1 MIPDLNLNEG
11 LLQAPL
17 SAWQDLWPW
26 VREGS
31 ASALLHAC
39 DPLAD
44 EGASSNPARQ
54 LNESIAQESANYYR
68 AQASFSESIIL
79 DSAEREI
86 HDELTHFLARSDSRE
101 LVGAVFGEVWHQD
114 DLIGSI
120 QSYLND
126 AKLPALEVLATSAA
140 NKAFRASYSTD
151 TDTIYFDR
159 DFLAIASSEELVDVY
174 LEELGHYWQS
184 QAGDFDIA
192 ADEGELLTALILEKD
207 LSPATVQQI
216 AQEDDR
222 RWLLL
227 DGQWVAIEQ
236 ASWLQTDELQIAEPL
251 SGIYYLPKSDLGLST
266 TLSFQAREK
275 QAKYSNEIGF
285 YLTDSLGRVDGIL
298 PGEEGYTEAVLKQ
311 PERRML
317 FNSNATEGS
326 WQEVI
331 LNSGVYFGMYLV
343 ADGSSEQVLGTLN
356 NNPNRPNVYFS
367 ETAANPDGVQHMR
380 WQSLGNGIFT
390 VQWEDLWGGGDN
402 DFNDAVFS
410 LEQKGIRTPGNSG
423 QLVPFN
429 LNKIPSEAA
438 YHNEM
443 GFYYVDDAEGRVNGI
458 APGDINYAQEA
469 FKAGNYQP
477 VFEQAGSATNRQF
490 TLAGNRYIG
499 LYLIADSN
507 RDAFLRVNPTN
518 KPGNGANAYFSYPRA
533 NPTQISNLYNYSGDQ
548 WGWEDLLDGGD
559 KDYNDLFFS
568 LDFGTPRD
576 VTVTVNDVFTTE
588 SASDPT
594 VAEFT
599 LKLSEAHQNPVTISY
614 ETVDQSAVAG
624 LDYLFAAG
632 NVTFAPGVTEQ
643 RVAVTVL
650 ADGLFEQ
657 TEQFGLQLSGVANV
671 QVVDGFALGFIKN
684 IDPEEEEPPPPVN
697 NKPSVRLENA
707 VESLD
712 DNTDTTIRQRVADII
727 VSDDSVGN
735 NQLSL
740 SGNDAVFFE
749 IEDRNLYL
757 KEGTALDFEVKSEYA
772 VMVRVDDDEVGESP
786 DDSAPYTL
794 SVSTLLKEET
804 NFSSTI
810 QTPIHVSASPSILHI
825 KLEGLSFDETD
836 TNSINDAFELEFV
849 DTSGHSLVHTI
860 GSEKTAFLNITEGLS
875 ASLAPGVTFDANT
888 GIIHVNLVGVRPN
901 VTGNLILRLIN
912 NDQDTGTQVR
922 IRDIHVENAP
932 AGTIAPVE
940 TSATSVLR
948 SFANPSNVT
957 NLMAD
962 VTDSMEVQYQ
972 RSTLNGDTNL
982 LYADFNLKNIGSY
995 GVNTNLFVAIKNISD
1010 PTVQIRDT
1018 NGITLEGL
1026 PYYDFTDSLIND
1038 KLDHNQVT
1046 KGRSLVFLNPNQVQ
1060 FTYDIV
1066 VLAVINRNPIILT
1079 QPDLEIIGGQAYHY
1093 DINAI
1098 DPDSDSLTY
1107 RLLVAPQGM
1116 TIDAVTGLTHWQT
1129 AMANIGNQLVMVEVS
1144 DGRGGI
1150 DLQSYTLSIT
1160 DELPNRPP
1168 TIKSAPIVNG
1178 SANGA
1183 YLYDVEAT
1191 DPDLDTLTY
1200 ELTQSP
1206 TNMVIESDTGVIHWL
1221 PTASQLGLQD
1231 VTVKV
1236 YDNKRG
1242 IAEQKFQISVQQ
1254 EAVNNVPT
1262 IITDPITKIYPNSH
1276 VSEPQLFDLSKWSVI
1291 QYEFNNQP
1299 DATWHI
1305 QSGNTIVEQK
1315 VNADASIFLSNTN
1328 VTNNRIDGTWRV
1340 GTTDDDDY
1348 IGFVFG
1354 FQDPQHFYLFDWKQ
1368 ADQNDPLGFAERGMS
1383 IKVVDADSSLKE
1395 TDLWPMNGNGQRV
1408 QQLFHNTIAW
1418 KPLTDYRFTL
1428 EFLPDHFTITVK
1440 EGINT
1445 VESVTIK
1452 DNTYSSGNSGFYNY
1466 SQPTVLYSGFTQQAL
1481 PSWNYS
1487 YDVNAADADR
1497 DILTFSLIDKP
1508 SGMTINPDSGLI
1520 AWNSTVQ
1527 ASQSSVKVK
1536 VEDGRGGFDTQ
1547 SYVIE
1552 LADRSVDLTLADIH
1566 TESLVVDGQLL
1577 TVSGQVSAQ
1586 IKNQGLNDLTDR
1598 FKVIFFEDRNTNQM
1612 FDVGDSILGETQV
1625 TTPIQAGQTTT
1636 VTTNLSGF
1644 LSFINSPIW
1653 GFVDANRVITE
1664 TNENNNFAFN
1674 SQDCIIQPSGQFN
1687 PVIEWN
1693 KSSFSVFPNSNLVV
1707 MTPAVIDLN
1716 KDGIP
1721 DIIFS
1726 TADGYYNGFTLSNS
1740 KLRAI
1745 SGADGRELWTIT
1757 DPAYEVNGVAG
1768 VTVGD
1773 IDNDGKSEILAV
1785 TESASSLIAFEHD
1798 GTFKW
1803 RSPEIWGGINWGS
1816 ASIADLNQDGT
1827 PEIIVGA
1834 TVLNNQGQIFWQGNS
1849 VGGVGR
1855 GDNTSLGPL
1864 SVVADLDLD
1873 GKPEIVAGK
1882 SAYRA
1887 DGSLYWNASTP
1898 NDGFPAIGN
1907 FDGDPNPEIVVVSN
1921 GLVYLLEHTGQVK
1934 WGGISIPGGGRG
1946 GPPTIADVDGDGQ
1959 PEIGV
1964 AGASRYVVLETDGSV
1979 KWTSATQ
1986 DVSSGVTG
1994 SSAFD
1999 FNGDGNTEIVYRD
2012 ERFLRIYNG
2021 NNGQTL
2027 YQLPMSSGTAYE
2039 YPLIIDVDNDGNA
2052 EIVVAA
2058 DNKPGGLQTG
2068 IFVIGD
2074 LNDTWVSTRQ
2084 IWNQHSYHIT
2094 NINDDG
2100 SIPIREENSW
2110 QSLNTYRL
2118 NLQTNYNPLAA
2129 PDLTASYLK
2138 TEDVNGKTTITTR
2151 IGNGGS
2157 IFVASGV
2164 NVAFYKGDPKAGGM
2178 ILGTSKTT
2186 KELDVGAFE
2195 DVSLTISSASIQNIW
2210 IVADDDGNGNGQV
2223 NECDEENNR
2232 YSEVLINGRAE
2243 IRGTKWVDSNSDG
2256 IRNNLIADS
2265 VAEFSGVQGLNNWYY
2280 GYYDGPF
2287 VSSDFQKMVQLE
2299 KDTESYPSHWA
2310 VQKGTFWTS
2319 MGSYFTHPNGVITS
2333 GGRSPVEQWSV
2344 RRWVSKVDGEIEILV
2359 KLAKLEGQV
2368 GGNGVTGRVI
2378 IDGVEVWSNSIAGSN
2393 TQGIDDKIN
2402 TTVKLGS
2409 IVDFALD
2416 PSAANDLVDSTI
2428 FTAKITQLEPGLANI
2443 TVYLDLDND
2452 GLLDPNE
2459 PSQITS
2465 SDNPNTQQIDETG
2478 QYRFANLAPGIYSVR
2493 EAVPSGY
2500 KQSFPTTPVN
2510 HIISHV
2516 VTRVTGTS
2524 DPWLA
2529 GMPDEAIA
2537 SIEDSSPD
2545 QSPTLIPGLQLNPGN
2560 ILTFE
2565 VTGGQVGN
2573 GPNSSLLS
2581 PNADGANSIYNFVI
2595 HDAPHVQIDGGAEN
2609 GISGLYAPINSLIGV
2624 FLDSDKPNTSAA
2636 PIALDF
2642 GNSGNVTGGTNYSS
2656 LAPELK
2662 QVFFIG
2668 DGLNAEGKRNQITV
2682 PNGATRL
2689 FLGTMDGFGWWNN
2702 VGFYDITVTESLS
2715 KPQPGSHI
2723 VPLVSGQIAEQI
2735 DFGNTNTN
2743 ETKLNQPPVFTSTV
2757 PTIAQTGQLFRYA
2770 VKANDDDDDRLTYSL
2785 SLKPEGMT
2793 IDESTGLIAWKPT
2806 HAQLGTHDLILRVQD
2821 HLGAITL
2828 QSARILVQS
2837 ANHSPLF
2844 TSIVPNNIQFK
2855 IGKDFQFQSSAI
2867 DPDNDAL
2874 SYVLATNSAN
2884 GMNIDARTGLVT
2896 WNTDDTQI
2904 GVHQFTIKVADGNG
2918 GESFQTVSFT
2928 VSPADFNEA
2937 PTFTSTPRTTTRI
2950 GSPYYYQVAAT
2961 DPNGDA
2967 LTYSLVK
2974 APKGMSLEKGLISWE
2989 STAAHVGQQTVTIQ
3003 ASDGIL
3009 TTEQTYQIT
3018 VSHQASNRAPIITSA
3033 PNLTTNI
3040 TQIYSYNLTGKDPD
3054 GDFFLWVLDQAPLGM
3069 VLDQQ
3074 TGALR
3079 WQPQSSQLGH
3089 HQVIVRLLDT
3099 YGDSS
3104 SQAFTLTVNGAN
3116 SPANILSNPLTRA
3129 IVNQV
3134 YTYAVVA
3141 VDPESSPLIYRLGRR
3156 PNGMT
3161 IDATGK
3167 VQWMPTEP
3175 GSYDIDVSVTDNQG
3189 AITTQT
3195 YRLEVGTAAINQAPT
3210 ILSTPSSV
3218 ANVGSSYQYQVEASD
3233 PEAQILRYQLLESP
3247 QGMSIGAASGLLNWT
3262 NPVNGNYQVV
3272 VAAFD
3277 SEGLS
3282 ATQGYILKAKTNSLP
3297 VIRSTPGLEVSPNQ
3311 IYRYDIR
3318 AVDPDGDS
3326 LRYSLDDTS
3335 QAMGMSL
3342 DAQGRFTWIPTNS
3355 QLGDHAISL
3364 TVIDGAGGTAHQ
3376 TFVLKVTADTVA
3388 PKVRVNRSSSL
3399 INLGSTVSFQVVATD
3414 NVSIANLQLL
3424 INGIPVVT
3432 DSNGVVSFTAI
3443 TAGVITATA
3452 VALDAAG
3459 NRAEATTTVD
3469 VFDPTDTEAPIVSLD
3484 LSGIE
3489 NGEITGPVEI
3499 KGSVKD
3505 ANLDYYV
3512 LEVAPADGSQPF
3524 KEMFRGRSLVNNG
3537 ALGVLDPTLLIND
3550 TYQVRLIAYDV
3561 NGLGNSVS
3569 AALDI
3574 QGNLKLGNFQLAFND
3589 IEIPVAGIPITLTR
3603 TYDTLASNSKSDF
3616 GYGWRM
3622 EFRNAQV
3629 RTSLPK
3635 DELYEE
3641 LGIRGVGF
3649 KEGDSVYVTLPGG
3662 KRERFTFRLEAIN
3675 VLVNS
3680 FLRRRG
3686 LYKPVFVADKGS
3698 TSTLNVD
3705 TAGIVLIRG
3714 DDNRVVPLSGGSAF
3728 SYYNPQD
3735 WGNAY
3740 RLTTKEG
3747 VVYNI
3752 NATTGDINAITNRNG
3767 DVLTFSDGGIVSSNG
3782 QQVTFERDAQG
3793 RIVAAI
3799 DPLGMRVTYQY
3810 DAQGDLVKV
3819 TDRDKNST
3827 TFEYNDQR
3835 PHYLDKV
3842 IDPLGQTGIRNE
3854 YDQNGRLAKVFNAL
3868 GNGAQLEY
3876 NPENSLYTTK
3886 DALGNSTTYEYD
3898 LRGNVIT
3905 EVDAKGGISRRTYDA
3920 DNNKL
3925 SETNPAGA
3933 TTHYTYDR
3941 RGNKLTETDAL
3952 GNITRYTYNT
3962 NGDLLS
3968 TANALGNTVINTYDS
3983 NGNPTAISGL
3993 ANGPINL
4000 VYGAD
4005 GLLKSLITA
4014 EGTTTYEYDR
4024 QGNITKEI
4032 NPLGHATT
4040 YTYDGNGNRLT
4051 ETRIMATPD
4060 GFQTLVT
4067 TMQYNSL
4074 GDVIKVTDPLGNVTQ
4089 MSYDPN
4095 GHKSQEIDALGR
4107 VTKFVYSSVGQ
4118 LVETIYP
4125 DLTPDNDSDNPR
4137 IRKEYDAANRLVAEI
4152 DELGRRTEFQYDAM
4166 GRLTFTLFPDLTPSN
4181 ASDNPR
4187 TESRYDDVGRVIAE
4201 VDERG
4206 NVTRYEYDALG
4217 RRTKTILPDG
4227 TADNDSDNPQLI
4239 VSYDALGRQLTQ
4251 VDPLGRTTQFLYD
4264 SMGRSIGQIFADQTD
4279 ILTTYDLA
4287 GRVVAKSDQMGHK
4300 THYEYN
4306 SVGQLVAVIDAL
4318 NQRTEY
4324 QYNELGNL
4332 ISQKDALG
4340 NITRYEYDG
4349 LGRRIATDLPLGQ
4362 NATMTYDAVGNL
4374 LSTTDFN
4381 GQTTHFE
4388 YDERNR
4394 LTSKTFPDNRRTI
4407 YTYALTGQRATES
4420 SSLGTITFSYDV
4432 RDNLLSRV
4440 DADGVKIEYSYD
4452 VSNNRT
4458 AVKIPSG
4465 RTSYTFD
4472 EQKRLKRV
4480 TDPQAGVSSYAYD
4493 LAGNLIKATLANG
4506 TTETREYDLLNR
4518 LLYLQNS
4525 NGGGV
4530 INSFLYTI
4538 DKAGNRLAIVE
4549 QDGRQSNFKYDA
4561 LYRLSREEVI
4571 DGKTRAISYAYDAV
4585 SNRLARND
4593 SLDGTTAYEYDGN
4606 DRLLKEVANGVTT
4619 TYTYDSNGN
4628 ILTKTVGTATTT
4640 YQWNVENRLI
4650 GADTDGD
4657 GINDV
4662 TNEYDGD
4669 GVRIRQTLAGEET
4682 RFLLD
4687 KNRDYAQVL
4696 EEYTPSNII
4705 NASYVYGH
4713 DLISQS
4719 RDTERSFYHVDGLG
4733 STRALTDVNGLI
4745 TDSYSY
4751 EAFGEITKQ
4760 LGNTQNSY
4768 LFAGEQRDTL
4778 LGLDYLRARYLDFNS
4793 GRFLSR
4799 DGFAGIL
4806 TLPLSAH
4813 KYIYCHDNPVIHTDP
4828 SGYYISFFGLNLPVG
4843 YSVSTSSAYVS
4854 RSMINQLSGK
4864 ALERFVIA
4872 QLERYYGR
4880 DAVFTGVRFVGPGGV
4895 RIADAVIKLADKL
4908 IIVEVKTKIPLSG
4921 SSLAR
4926 LGGQLKTFS
4935 LGTPTNTA
4943 LRGLPQEVLVVS
4955 EQSAAAVEAS
4965 FLAIESQIATGTL
4978 SGVIQGT
4985 MNLTTVLRGV
4995 LLGL

>member
-86 HDELTHFLARSDSRE
+86 YDELTHFLARSDSRE

-114 DLIGSI
+114 DLIGNI

-126 AKLPALEVLATSAA
+126 AKVPALEVLATSAA

-192 ADEGELLTALILEKD
+192 GDEGELLTALILEKD

-251 SGIYYLPKSDLGLST
+251 SGIYYLPKSDLGLLP

-343 ADGSSEQVLGTLN
+343 AHGSSEQVLGTLN

-548 WGWEDLLDGGD
+548 WGWEDLLEGGD
-559 KDYNDLFFS
+559 KDYNDLIFS
-568 LDFGTPRD
+568 LGFGTPRD

-697 NKPSVRLENA
+697 NKPSVRLENV

-712 DNTDTTIRQRVADII
+712 DNTDTTIRQRLADII

-772 VMVRVDDDEVGESP
+772 VMVRVDDAGVGESP
-786 DDSAPYTL
+786 DDSVLYTL
-794 SVSTLLKEET
+794 SVSTLLKEDT

-810 QTPIHVSASPSILHI
+810 QTPIHVSATPSILHI

-836 TNSINDAFELEFV
+836 TNSINDAFEMEFV
-849 DTSGHSLVHTI
+849 DTSGHSLVHAI
-860 GSEKTAFLNITEGLS
+860 GSEKTAFFNITEGFDPE
-875 ASLAPGVTFDANT
+875 LAPGVAFDQTA
-888 GIIHVNLVGVRPN
+888 GIVSVSLVGVLPN
-901 VTGNLILRLIN
+901 SIGNLVLRFIN
-912 NDQDTGTQVR
+912 NDQDIASQVR
-922 IRDIHVENAP
+922 ILGARLENAQ
-932 AGTIAPVE
+932 AGSTPPVDTSRISSFQNLVAP
-940 TSATSVLR
+940 
-948 SFANPSNVT
+948 PSLSGLV
-957 NLMAD
+957 D
-962 VTDSMEVQYQ
+962 VSNSIQTLYQ
-972 RSTLNGDTNL
+972 RTSFNQSNDLI
-982 LYADFNLKNIGSY
+982 YADFSLQNIGSY
-995 GVNTNLFVAIKNISD
+995 GVNTNLLVAIKNISD
-1010 PTVQIRDT
+1010 PSVRARDT
-1018 NGITLEGL
+1018 DGFTLDGL
-1026 PYYDFTDSLIND
+1026 PYYNLSNLLINGS
-1038 KLDHNQVT
+1038 LDSNQST
-1046 KGRSLVFLNPNQVQ
+1046 ESRSLVFFNPNRVQ
-1060 FTYDIV
+1060 FDYEVV
-1066 VLAVINRNPIILT
+1066 VLSVVNSDPVFLS
-1079 QPDLEIIGGQAYHY
+1079 QPELEIIQGQGYHY
-1093 DINAI
+1093 DVDAA
-1098 DPDSDSLTY
+1098 DPDSDPLNYS
-1107 RLLVAPQGM
+1107 LLVAPQGM
-1116 TIDAVTGLTHWQT
+1116 TIDEISGLILWHP
-1129 AMANIGNQLVMVEVS
+1129 AMTNLGSHNVIVKVE
-1144 DGRGGI
+1144 DRRGGI
-1150 DLQSYTLSIT
+1150 SFQTYTLSVT
-1160 DELPNRPP
+1160 DPLPNRPP
-1168 TIKSAPIVNG
+1168 VFTSIPTGDGNIFAQYSYQAIANDADNDNLSYSLVAAPESMTIDPVTGLVTWIPNATQSGLAEVQIKVSDDKGGNAIQVYDVAISPSRTNKPPVFVSDPVTQFNFAGPGNEAQGSVSPDRIDLSLDLNEILESKVTLTLPNDESSASADIVFIVDESGSMSGLQTWLRDMVDDLDTKLIANGVGDNKYALIGFGNDGIVGRVFDFGSGVRFGSANQFINVSRGLQISGGTEDGYNGINTAFTNLTFRPGAALNLILVTDEDRDIFSKELNFANTLDSITQRNALLNAVVNG
-1178 SANGA
+1178 SFTSDVRSNVALGIDANGNSYIQDSKGGYTLSSIGNITGSEA
-1183 YLYDVEAT
+1183 TKRDYIDLALASGGAAWDLNQLSKGGFSAQSFTNAFIDIKTKEILSQLPVSVVASDSTIKFKNLTGPLSGYRAGETLSFDIQITGDAIPRTFDLLLIRPNTGLILGSIPVTINNYYIYRAQAIDPDRDPLTYSILESPNGATIDSLTGNIYWKPGYPGRYTFKIAAHDDRGGFSIQEYTVHVNASLNNNAPIITSLPLTSAIASRHFIHQVSAFDIDGDSLTYYLYES
-1191 DPDLDTLTY
+1191 PEGLT
-1200 ELTQSP
+1200 
-1206 TNMVIESDTGVIHWL
+1206 
-1221 PTASQLGLQD
+1221 
-1231 VTVKV
+1231 
-1236 YDNKRG
+1236 
-1242 IAEQKFQISVQQ
+1242 
-1254 EAVNNVPT
+1254 
-1262 IITDPITKIYPNSH
+1262 
-1276 VSEPQLFDLSKWSVI
+1276 
-1291 QYEFNNQP
+1291 
-1299 DATWHI
+1299 
-1305 QSGNTIVEQK
+1305 
-1315 VNADASIFLSNTN
+1315 
-1328 VTNNRIDGTWRV
+1328 ID
-1340 GTTDDDDY
+1340 
-1348 IGFVFG
+1348 
-1354 FQDPQHFYLFDWKQ
+1354 
-1368 ADQNDPLGFAERGMS
+1368 
-1383 IKVVDADSSLKE
+1383 
-1395 TDLWPMNGNGQRV
+1395 MN
-1408 QQLFHNTIAW
+1408 
-1418 KPLTDYRFTL
+1418 
-1428 EFLPDHFTITVK
+1428 
-1440 EGINT
+1440 
-1445 VESVTIK
+1445 
-1452 DNTYSSGNSGFYNY
+1452 
-1466 SQPTVLYSGFTQQAL
+1466 
-1481 PSWNYS
+1481 
-1487 YDVNAADADR
+1487 
-1497 DILTFSLIDKP
+1497 
-1508 SGMTINPDSGLI
+1508 SGLI
-1520 AWNSTVQ
+1520 SWVPSI
-1527 ASQSSVKVK
+1527 SQVGDHSVKIRVL
-1536 VEDGRGGFDTQ
+1536 DRRGEESIQ
-1547 SYVIE
+1547 SFNI
-1552 LADRSVDLTLADIH
+1552 I
-1566 TESLVVDGQLL
+1566 
-1577 TVSGQVSAQ
+1577 VSA
-1586 IKNQGLNDLTDR
+1586 G
-1598 FKVIFFEDRNTNQM
+1598 
-1612 FDVGDSILGETQV
+1612 
-1625 TTPIQAGQTTT
+1625 A
-1636 VTTNLSGF
+1636 
-1644 LSFINSPIW
+1644 
-1653 GFVDANRVITE
+1653 ANR
-1664 TNENNNFAFN
+1664 
-1674 SQDCIIQPSGQFN
+1674 N
-1687 PVIEWN
+1687 PVIE
-1693 KSSFSVFPNSNLVV
+1693 
-1707 MTPAVIDLN
+1707 
-1716 KDGIP
+1716 
-1721 DIIFS
+1721 S
-1726 TADGYYNGFTLSNS
+1726 TTALQ
-1740 KLRAI
+1740 A
-1745 SGADGRELWTIT
+1745 
-1757 DPAYEVNGVAG
+1757 
-1768 VTVGD
+1768 
-1773 IDNDGKSEILAV
+1773 
-1785 TESASSLIAFEHD
+1785 
-1798 GTFKW
+1798 
-1803 RSPEIWGGINWGS
+1803 
-1816 ASIADLNQDGT
+1816 
-1827 PEIIVGA
+1827 
-1834 TVLNNQGQIFWQGNS
+1834 
-1849 VGGVGR
+1849 VGGELYSYKIKAS
-1855 GDNTSLGPL
+1855 D
-1864 SVVADLDLD
+1864 AD
-1873 GKPEIVAGK
+1873 
-1882 SAYRA
+1882 
-1887 DGSLYWNASTP
+1887 
-1898 NDGFPAIGN
+1898 
-1907 FDGDPNPEIVVVSN
+1907 
-1921 GLVYLLEHTGQVK
+1921 
-1934 WGGISIPGGGRG
+1934 
-1946 GPPTIADVDGDGQ
+1946 ADVLIFDL
-1959 PEIGV
+1959 PV
-1964 AGASRYVVLETDGSV
+1964 A
-1979 KWTSATQ
+1979 
-1986 DVSSGVTG
+1986 
-1994 SSAFD
+1994 
-1999 FNGDGNTEIVYRD
+1999 
-2012 ERFLRIYNG
+2012 
-2021 NNGQTL
+2021 
-2027 YQLPMSSGTAYE
+2027 
-2039 YPLIIDVDNDGNA
+2039 
-2052 EIVVAA
+2052 
-2058 DNKPGGLQTG
+2058 
-2068 IFVIGD
+2068 
-2074 LNDTWVSTRQ
+2074 
-2084 IWNQHSYHIT
+2084 
-2094 NINDDG
+2094 
-2100 SIPIREENSW
+2100 
-2110 QSLNTYRL
+2110 
-2118 NLQTNYNPLAA
+2118 
-2129 PDLTASYLK
+2129 
-2138 TEDVNGKTTITTR
+2138 
-2151 IGNGGS
+2151 
-2157 IFVASGV
+2157 
-2164 NVAFYKGDPKAGGM
+2164 
-2178 ILGTSKTT
+2178 
-2186 KELDVGAFE
+2186 
-2195 DVSLTISSASIQNIW
+2195 
-2210 IVADDDGNGNGQV
+2210 
-2223 NECDEENNR
+2223 
-2232 YSEVLINGRAE
+2232 
-2243 IRGTKWVDSNSDG
+2243 
-2256 IRNNLIADS
+2256 
-2265 VAEFSGVQGLNNWYY
+2265 
-2280 GYYDGPF
+2280 
-2287 VSSDFQKMVQLE
+2287 
-2299 KDTESYPSHWA
+2299 
-2310 VQKGTFWTS
+2310 
-2319 MGSYFTHPNGVITS
+2319 
-2333 GGRSPVEQWSV
+2333 
-2344 RRWVSKVDGEIEILV
+2344 
-2359 KLAKLEGQV
+2359 
-2368 GGNGVTGRVI
+2368 
-2378 IDGVEVWSNSIAGSN
+2378 
-2393 TQGIDDKIN
+2393 
-2402 TTVKLGS
+2402 
-2409 IVDFALD
+2409 
-2416 PSAANDLVDSTI
+2416 
-2428 FTAKITQLEPGLANI
+2428 
-2443 TVYLDLDND
+2443 
-2452 GLLDPNE
+2452 
-2459 PSQITS
+2459 
-2465 SDNPNTQQIDETG
+2465 
-2478 QYRFANLAPGIYSVR
+2478 
-2493 EAVPSGY
+2493 
-2500 KQSFPTTPVN
+2500 
-2510 HIISHV
+2510 
-2516 VTRVTGTS
+2516 
-2524 DPWLA
+2524 
-2529 GMPDEAIA
+2529 
-2537 SIEDSSPD
+2537 
-2545 QSPTLIPGLQLNPGN
+2545 
-2560 ILTFE
+2560 
-2565 VTGGQVGN
+2565 
-2573 GPNSSLLS
+2573 
-2581 PNADGANSIYNFVI
+2581 
-2595 HDAPHVQIDGGAEN
+2595 
-2609 GISGLYAPINSLIGV
+2609 
-2624 FLDSDKPNTSAA
+2624 
-2636 PIALDF
+2636 
-2642 GNSGNVTGGTNYSS
+2642 
-2656 LAPELK
+2656 
-2662 QVFFIG
+2662 
-2668 DGLNAEGKRNQITV
+2668 
-2682 PNGATRL
+2682 
-2689 FLGTMDGFGWWNN
+2689 
-2702 VGFYDITVTESLS
+2702 
-2715 KPQPGSHI
+2715 
-2723 VPLVSGQIAEQI
+2723 
-2735 DFGNTNTN
+2735 
-2743 ETKLNQPPVFTSTV
+2743 
-2757 PTIAQTGQLFRYA
+2757 
-2770 VKANDDDDDRLTYSL
+2770 
-2785 SLKPEGMT
+2785 PEGMT
-2793 IDESTGLIAWKPT
+2793 IDPSTGLLAWIPT
-2806 HAQLGTHDLILRVQD
+2806 LNQLGTHDAIVRVKDGYQGFD
-2821 HLGAITL
+2821 LHAFSISAAASNVSPVFTSPASKSFKVQSGKTL
-2828 QSARILVQS
+2828 QIKSTAMDANNDILHYSLV
-2837 ANHSPLF
+2837 
-2844 TSIVPNNIQFK
+2844 
-2855 IGKDFQFQSSAI
+2855 
-2867 DPDNDAL
+2867 DNKLDE
-2874 SYVLATNSAN
+2874 
-2884 GMNIDARTGLVT
+2884 MRIDAATGLVT
-2896 WNTDDTQI
+2896 WNPDDTQI
-2904 GVHQFTIKVADGNG
+2904 GAHQFTIKVADGKG

-2928 VSPADFNEA
+2928 VNPATYNEA
-2937 PTFTSTPRTTTRI
+2937 PSFTSTPRNTTRI
-2950 GSPYYYQVAAT
+2950 GSPYFYQVEVI
-2961 DPNGDA
+2961 DPNGDV
-2967 LTYSLVK
+2967 LTYSLVN
-2974 APKGMSLEKGLISWE
+2974 APTGMTLEKGLISWE
-2989 STAAHVGQQTVTIQ
+2989 STAAQAGHHAVTIQ
-3003 ASDGIL
+3003 ATDGTL
-3009 TTEQTYQIT
+3009 STEQTYQIT

-3033 PNLTTNI
+3033 PNLATNI
-3040 TQIYSYNLTGKDPD
+3040 NQIYSYNLTGQDPD
-3054 GDFFLWVLDQAPLGM
+3054 GDFFLWVLDQAPSGM

-3104 SQAFTLTVNGAN
+3104 SQSFTLNVNGAN

-3129 IVNQV
+3129 VVNQT

-3141 VDPESSPLIYRLGRR
+3141 VDPESSPLIYRLGSR

-3167 VQWMPTEP
+3167 VQWMPTEA

-3189 AITTQT
+3189 ATTTQT

-3210 ILSTPSSV
+3210 IISMPSLV

-3233 PEAQILRYQLLESP
+3233 PDAQILRYQLLESP

-3262 NPVNGNYQVV
+3262 NPVNGHYQVV

-3282 ATQGYILKAKTNSLP
+3282 ATQGYTLKAKTNSLP

-3364 TVIDGAGGTAHQ
+3364 TVIDGAGGRTHQ
-3376 TFVLKVTADTVA
+3376 TFVLKVTADTMA

-3399 INLGSTVSFQVVATD
+3399 INQGSTVSFQVVATD
-3414 NVSIANLQLL
+3414 NVSVANLQLL

-3443 TAGVITATA
+3443 AAGEITAKA

-3459 NRAEATTTVD
+3459 NRAEATTTVN
-3469 VFDPTDTEAPIVSLD
+3469 VFDPTDTEAPTVRLD

-3499 KGSVKD
+3499 KGSVMD

-3574 QGNLKLGNFQLAFND
+3574 KGNLKLGNFQLAFTD

-3662 KRERFTFRLEAIN
+3662 KRERFTFKLEATN

-3698 TSTLNVD
+3698 TSILSVD

-3740 RLTTKEG
+3740 KLTTKEG
-3747 VVYNI
+3747 VAYNI

-3782 QQVTFERDAQG
+3782 QQVTFERDPQG

-3827 TFEYNDQR
+3827 TFEYNDRR

-3868 GNGAQLEY
+3868 GNGAQLGY
-3876 NPENSLYTTK
+3876 NLENSLYTTK

-3952 GNITRYTYNT
+3952 GNITRYTYNA

-4000 VYGAD
+4000 VYGAG
-4005 GLLKSLITA
+4005 GLLNSLITA

-4051 ETRIMATPD
+4051 ETRRMKTPD

-4067 TMQYNSL
+4067 TMQYNAL
-4074 GDVIKVTDPLGNVTQ
+4074 GDVIKVTDALGNVTQ

-4118 LVETIYP
+4118 LLETIYP
-4125 DLTPDNDSDNPR
+4125 DLSTDNDSDNPR

-4206 NVTRYEYDALG
+4206 NVTRYEYDPLG

-4227 TADNDSDNPQLI
+4227 TPDNDSDNPQLI

-4264 SMGRSIGQIFADQTD
+4264 SLGRSIHQIFADQTD

-4287 GRVVAKSDQMGHK
+4287 GRVIAKTDQMGNK
-4300 THYEYN
+4300 TQYEYN
-4306 SVGQLVAVIDAL
+4306 AVGQLTSVIDSL

-4324 QYNELGNL
+4324 QYNEQGNL

-4340 NITRYEYDG
+4340 NVTRYEYDG

-4381 GQTTHFE
+4381 GELTHFE

-4394 LTSKTFPDNRRTI
+4394 LTSQIFPDNRRTV
-4407 YTYALTGQRATES
+4407 YTYTLTGQRATET
-4420 SSLGTITFSYDV
+4420 SSLGTINFSYDY

-4440 DADGVKIEYSYD
+4440 DTDGMKIEYSYD

-4465 RTSYTFD
+4465 QTRYTFD
-4472 EQKRLKRV
+4472 EQNRLKRV
-4480 TDPQAGVSSYAYD
+4480 TDPQAGVSNYTYD

-4538 DKAGNRLAIVE
+4538 DKAGNRLAVVE
-4549 QDGRQSNFKYDA
+4549 HDGRQSNFKYDA

-4571 DGKTRAISYAYDAV
+4571 DGTTRAISYAYDPV

-4606 DRLLKEVANGVTT
+4606 DRLLKEETNGVTT

-4669 GVRIRQTLAGEET
+4669 GVRTRQTVAGEET

-4705 NASYVYGH
+4705 KASYVYGH

-4733 STRALTDVNGLI
+4733 STRALTDINGLL
-4745 TDSYSY
+4745 TDAYAY
-4751 EAFGEITKQ
+4751 ETFGEMTEQ
-4760 LGNTQNSY
+4760 FGNTQNSY
-4768 LFAGEQRDTL
+4768 LFAGEQRDL
-4778 LGLDYLRARYLDFNS
+4778 HLGLDYLRARYLDVNN
-4793 GRFLSR
+4793 GRFYGR
-4799 DGFAGIL
+4799 DLFKGFYINPI
-4806 TLPLSAH
+4806 TLN
-4813 KYIYCHDNPVIHTDP
+4813 KYVYANQNPVNIIDP
-4828 SGYYISFFGLNLPVG
+4828 SGKFGVAAFAIGFSIGFGLGSAAHYPATGIKKEQGGNSSLGPYFDPFDNRYHRFYLKTNIASGDEKRSKEVYELVRRFPAPRAFGDYRLPVYNG
-4843 YSVSTSSAYVS
+4843 QRSDLIGITSPNPVVHILYEGELALVNATLPGHLLHPGKTVRQVVRKGGNISIETTGDGIGRFPLVNYV
-4854 RSMINQLSGK
+4854 MFKILFK
-4864 ALERFVIA
+4864 AL
-4872 QLERYYGR
+4872 
-4880 DAVFTGVRFVGPGGV
+4880 D
-4895 RIADAVIKLADKL
+4895 
-4908 IIVEVKTKIPLSG
+4908 
-4921 SSLAR
+4921 
-4926 LGGQLKTFS
+4926 
-4935 LGTPTNTA
+4935 TA
-4943 LRGLPQEVLVVS
+4943 IMLYLD
-4955 EQSAAAVEAS
+4955 
-4965 FLAIESQIATGTL
+4965 
-4978 SGVIQGT
+4978 
-4985 MNLTTVLRGV
+4985 
-4995 LLGL
+4995 